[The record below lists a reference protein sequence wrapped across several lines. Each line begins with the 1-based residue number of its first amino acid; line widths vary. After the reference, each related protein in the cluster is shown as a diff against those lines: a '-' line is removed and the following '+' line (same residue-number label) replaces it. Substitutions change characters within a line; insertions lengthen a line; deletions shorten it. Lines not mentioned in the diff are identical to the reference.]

1 MAMNRTAVILISS
14 LVMGHLGYYVLKP
27 MFIPPSS
34 NPTSVPEKPVY
45 WQKDSTQLDQQK
57 PS

>member
-27 MFIPPSS
+27 MFIPP
-34 NPTSVPEKPVY
+34 VH
-45 WQKDSTQLDQQK
+45 
-57 PS
+57 